1 MIGIWFVFGV
11 VIGVLNCWMQWQ
23 SVNNLRPE
31 TSRIGVLWIIGG
43 GALRCTLIAI
53 LLLAIF
59 RQGVFLGLL
68 ALAGFWLTRLILI
81 LRLGLVLAPGNP
93 SQYMIEE

>member
-11 VIGVLNCWMQWQ
+11 VIGILNYRMQWR
-23 SVNNLRPE
+23 SVNSLHPE
-31 TSRIGVLWIIGG
+31 TSRIKVLWIVGC

-59 RQGVFLGLL
+59 RQGVLPGLL
-68 ALAGFWLTRLILI
+68 AIAGFWLTRLVVI
-81 LRLGLVLAPGNP
+81 LRLGLALNPGDP